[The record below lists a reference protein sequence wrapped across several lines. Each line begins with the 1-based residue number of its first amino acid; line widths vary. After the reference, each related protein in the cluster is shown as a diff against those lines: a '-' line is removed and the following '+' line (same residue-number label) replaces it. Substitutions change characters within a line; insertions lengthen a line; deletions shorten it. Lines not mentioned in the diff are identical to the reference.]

1 MLPFHKFA
9 SGFFVSLLIGSCD

>member
-9 SGFFVSLLIGSCD
+9 NGFFVSLLIGSCV